1 MEPKTLFWIIIGI
14 LTADFLFERVL
25 DYLNKLKFSD
35 KLPNELTDIYS
46 EAKYRKSQQYFRIR
60 YQYSFVVSTISF
72 FALMTVF
79 FIEGFAILDDFLRNY
94 TTDPILLALMF
105 FAVIGLASD
114 LFGIPFSAYYT
125 FVIEEKFGFNKTT
138 PKTFMVDKVKTWFLS
153 IIFGGGLLII
163 IMLIWIYTGAW
174 FWVLAWIAV
183 TMFSVFMS
191 VFYSD
196 LIVPFFNKQT
206 PLESGPLR
214 DEIEAFAS
222 KVGFNLANIYV
233 MDGSK
238 RSTKSNA
245 YFTGLGKRK
254 RIVLFDTLIEE
265 HSINEL
271 VAVLAHEIG
280 HYKKKHILQTL
291 LLSTIETGIL
301 LYLFSLLVNSPV
313 LSEALGVSTPSFHIG
328 LLVFGIIYRP
338 LSMLLGILMNYI
350 SRKNEYEAD
359 RFSGENYDAG
369 ALRQALKKLSVNHL
383 SNLRPHSAYVF
394 VHYSHPPLLKRLDA
408 LEELDHT
415 GSKE

>member
-1 MEPKTLFWIIIGI
+1 
-14 LTADFLFERVL
+14 
-25 DYLNKLKFSD
+25 
-35 KLPNELTDIYS
+35 
-46 EAKYRKSQQYFRIR
+46 
-60 YQYSFVVSTISF
+60 
-72 FALMTVF
+72 
-79 FIEGFAILDDFLRNY
+79 
-94 TTDPILLALMF
+94 
-105 FAVIGLASD
+105 
-114 LFGIPFSAYYT
+114 
-125 FVIEEKFGFNKTT
+125 
-138 PKTFMVDKVKTWFLS
+138 
-153 IIFGGGLLII
+153 
-163 IMLIWIYTGAW
+163 
-174 FWVLAWIAV
+174 
-183 TMFSVFMS
+183 
-191 VFYSD
+191 
-196 LIVPFFNKQT
+196 
-206 PLESGPLR
+206 
-214 DEIEAFAS
+214 
-222 KVGFNLANIYV
+222 
-233 MDGSK
+233 SK

-383 SNLRPHSAYVF
+383 SNLRPHTAYVF

-408 LEELDHT
+408 LEVLDQT